1 MFSIRKYRKAMIM
14 NRIKDFFKNKN
25 NIKVILVY
33 ILLPIFINLIIEILS
48 RSSVIDGIKY
58 MFTHPV
64 PFLCNA
70 MIILSVLIFTILVRR
85 RLFGLT
91 VLSIIWIICGI
102 VNMVLLNQRVTPF
115 NASDLKLID
124 SAITIINKYFSS
136 LMVAVVVVGVVLVVA
151 LVVFVFLKIPKVKYK
166 INYVRNAIVVAAVI
180 VLMLASINISI
191 DTGFM
196 STEFTNLTTAYN
208 EYGFVYCF
216 MNGLVNTGVKKPSDY
231 SQDTINEIVD
241 KITTEPENTGE
252 KKTPNIIFIQLESF
266 FNLNNVKDIQL
277 SENPIPYFTELCQ
290 KYSSGYL
297 NVFNV
302 GYGTCNT
309 EFEVMTGMN
318 LDDFGPG
325 EFPYKTILKETTCE
339 NIAYDLKENGYATH
353 AMHNNTGTFY
363 GRNAVFKNLG
373 YDTFTSIEYMH
384 VNEFTPMSWAKDKF
398 LTQEIIDTLKSTKEQ
413 DYIYTISVQGHG
425 SYPTEPMYENPVIKV
440 SGVDNEGQRNAIEYY
455 ANEIHEMDQF
465 VKELV
470 TALDELGEDT
480 VLVMYGDHL
489 PGLGFSDDEL
499 VNGSQYQTTYVIW
512 DNIGLE
518 KKDETLEAF
527 QLSSEVMSRLN
538 ITTGVINQY
547 HQKYRGTEEYL
558 SGLQNLEYDILYGRK
573 SVYGGINPYDP
584 SDLKMGI
591 KDIVINKV
599 EKDEEADDGTVY
611 VRGENFT
618 EYSVVY
624 VNGDEYDTEY
634 IDENTL
640 KIKCDKLKSLD
651 SFIVSQKSG
660 DTKLSSTK
668 ECLYYE

>member
-1 MFSIRKYRKAMIM
+1 M

-91 VLSIIWIICGI
+91 VLSIIWIIFGI

-151 LVVFVFLKIPKVKYK
+151 LIVFVFLKVPKVKYK

-252 KKTPNIIFIQLESF
+252 KKTPNIVFIQLESF

-373 YDTFTSIEYMH
+373 YDTFTSIEYMDSDYQK
-384 VNEFTPMSWAKDKF
+384 TPLGWAKDKM
-398 LTQEIIDTLKSTKEQ
+398 LVPQIKKTLDSTDGR
-413 DYIYTISVQGHG
+413 DYIFTISVQGHG
-425 SYPTEPMYENPVIKV
+425 DYPSQMPENYNPEIKV
-440 SGVDNEGQRNAIEYY
+440 ENFFDGADKTAFEYY
-455 ANEIHEMDQF
+455 INQIHEMDKF
-465 VKELV
+465 VGELV
-470 TALDELGEDT
+470 KYLSERDEQT
-480 VLVMYGDHL
+480 ILVMYGDHL
-489 PGLGFSDDEL
+489 PGFNFTNETLSYG
-499 VNGSQYQTTYVIW
+499 NIYQTPYVIW
-512 DNIGLE
+512 DNIGLKRE
-518 KKDETLEAF
+518 YKNMEAY
-527 QLSSEVMSRLN
+527 QLSSYVFGRLG
-538 ITTGVINQY
+538 ITEGY
-547 HQKYRGTEEYL
+547 
-558 SGLQNLEYDILYGRK
+558 
-573 SVYGGINPYDP
+573 
-584 SDLKMGI
+584 
-591 KDIVINKV
+591 
-599 EKDEEADDGTVY
+599 
-611 VRGENFT
+611 
-618 EYSVVY
+618 
-624 VNGDEYDTEY
+624 
-634 IDENTL
+634 
-640 KIKCDKLKSLD
+640 
-651 SFIVSQKSG
+651 
-660 DTKLSSTK
+660 
-668 ECLYYE
+668 

>member
-58 MFTHPV
+58 MFTHAV

-252 KKTPNIIFIQLESF
+252 KKTPNIVFIQLESF

>member
-64 PFLCNA
+64 SFLCNA

-85 RLFGLT
+85 RLFSLT

-151 LVVFVFLKIPKVKYK
+151 LIVFVFLKVPKVKYK

-339 NIAYDLKENGYATH
+339 NIAYDLKENGYETH

-363 GRNAVFKNLG
+363 GRNVVFKNLG

-440 SGVDNEGQRNAIEYY
+440 AGVDNEGQRNAIEYY

-538 ITTGVINQY
+538 ITAGVINQY

-611 VRGENFT
+611 VKGENFT

>member
-1 MFSIRKYRKAMIM
+1 M
-14 NRIKDFFKNKN
+14 NKIKDFFRDKN

-33 ILLPIFINLIIEILS
+33 ILLPIFLNLIIEMLS
-48 RSSVIDGIKY
+48 RSSLTEGVKY
-58 MFTHPV
+58 AFTHPV
-64 PFLCNA
+64 PFLCNS
-70 MIILSVLIFTILVRR
+70 MIILAVLIFTILLKR
-85 RLFGLT
+85 RLFALT
-91 VLSIIWIICGI
+91 VLSIIWIISGI
-102 VNMVLLNQRVTPF
+102 VNMALLNQRVTPF

-136 LMVAVVVVGVVLVVA
+136 MVVVLVILAVVA
-151 LVVFVFLKIPKVKYK
+151 LAAFVVFVFMKVPKVKYRIK
-166 INYVRNAIVVAAVI
+166 YVRNAIIVAAVI
-180 VLMLASINISI
+180 IMMFGTINISI
-191 DTGFM
+191 DKGYM

-216 MNGLVNTGVKKPSDY
+216 VNGLVNTGVKKPSDY
-231 SQDTINEIVD
+231 SQNTINEIVD
-241 KITTEPENTGE
+241 KINVEPENNE
-252 KKTPNIIFIQLESF
+252 AKKTPNVIFIQLESF
-266 FNLNNVKDIQL
+266 FNLNNVKDIEL
-277 SENPIPYFTELCQ
+277 SENPIPYYTELCQ
-290 KYSSGYL
+290 NYSSGYL

-363 GRNAVFKNLG
+363 GRNSVFKNLG

-384 VNEFTPMSWAKDKF
+384 VDEFTPMSWAKDKF
-398 LTQEIIDTLKSTKEQ
+398 LTGEIIDTLKSTDEQ
-413 DYIYTISVQGHG
+413 DYIYAISVQGHG
-425 SYPTEPMYENPVIKV
+425 SYPTEPVYENPVIKV
-440 SGVDNEGQRNAIEYY
+440 SGVENEGQRNAIEYY
-455 ANEIHEMDQF
+455 ANEIREMDDF
-465 VKELV
+465 VRELV
-470 TALDELGEDT
+470 ASLEELGEDT
-480 VLVMYGDHL
+480 VLVMFGDHL
-489 PGLGFSDDEL
+489 PGLGFSDEEL
-499 VNGSQYQTTYVIW
+499 INGSQYQTTYVIW

-538 ITTGVINQY
+538 INTGVINQY

-573 SVYGGINPYDP
+573 SAYGGINPYDP
-584 SDLKMGI
+584 SDIKMGI
-591 KDIVINKV
+591 KDIVVNKV
-599 EKDEEADDGTVY
+599 EKDEKDNGTVY
-611 VRGENFT
+611 VRGANFT
-618 EYSVVY
+618 KYSVVY
-624 VNGDEYDTEY
+624 VNGDEYETEY
-634 IDENTL
+634 VDENTL
-640 KIKCDKLKSLD
+640 KIKCEKLKSLD

-660 DTKLSSTK
+660 DSKLSSTK